1 VCVWELRFKKTL
13 PTLQRTH
20 RNGKLSTWDDDKGDF
35 QRDGCCSPAPL
46 CQIAQYTTPFHWALC
61 LGSVYSFFFF
71 LCTELHT
78 IMKMLLFVKF
88 QQPLLEHTPALT
100 HIHTRKTQ
108 PPRHI
113 LTHTHICTR
122 LHCITSASM
131 VIILKSIQF
140 NKVLLLTLTRVAAGC
155 LFHFST
161 ESSMLGDLVE
171 LSPLSD

>member
-1 VCVWELRFKKTL
+1 MVV
-13 PTLQRTH
+13 
-20 RNGKLSTWDDDKGDF
+20 
-35 QRDGCCSPAPL
+35 APL
-46 CQIAQYTTPFHWALC
+46 HPFAKSHNTRPPFTEPFVW
-61 LGSVYSFFFF
+61 VRFIRFFFF